1 MMKIIIIGDRYL
13 NCHHIM
19 TSLIGFG
26 ETVDHFSEFD
36 NGLCSLATANYCAAI
51 VFNPPKAFMKK
62 IPDLKS
68 SSNVA
73 VIALHENGT
82 VADRIH
88 LFNAGVDDYMKYPVD
103 IQELQIRVKAA
114 VRRRNN
120 ILNHTLAYH
129 DIAFDFV
136 TREVFLSGI
145 AVNLTFKEKCLLEIF
160 FLNKGRILSK
170 QHLHDKL
177 FSWNKD
183 ISSNVVEVYI
193 SSLRKKLGRDCITT
207 FSGQGYRLG

>member
-1 MMKIIIIGDRYL
+1 
-13 NCHHIM
+13 
-19 TSLIGFG
+19 
-26 ETVDHFSEFD
+26 
-36 NGLCSLATANYCAAI
+36 
-51 VFNPPKAFMKK
+51 MKK

-82 VADRIH
+82 VADRIQ

-120 ILNHTLAYH
+120 IINHTLAYH

-183 ISSNVVEVYI
+183 ISSNVIEVYI

>member
-1 MMKIIIIGDRYL
+1 M
-13 NCHHIM
+13 N
-19 TSLIGFG
+19 SLIGFG
-26 ETVDHFSEFD
+26 ETVDHFSELD

-82 VADRIH
+82 VEDRIQ

-120 ILNHTLAYH
+120 IINHTLAYH

>member
-1 MMKIIIIGDRYL
+1 
-13 NCHHIM
+13 
-19 TSLIGFG
+19 
-26 ETVDHFSEFD
+26 
-36 NGLCSLATANYCAAI
+36 
-51 VFNPPKAFMKK
+51 
-62 IPDLKS
+62 
-68 SSNVA
+68 
-73 VIALHENGT
+73 
-82 VADRIH
+82 
-88 LFNAGVDDYMKYPVD
+88 
-103 IQELQIRVKAA
+103 
-114 VRRRNN
+114 RNN
-120 ILNHTLAYH
+120 IINHTLAYH

-183 ISSNVVEVYI
+183 ISSNVIEVYI